1 MTTKNPRVAAYIQSA
16 THEKLKQF
24 MAENKVTESK
34 AIDIILGEFF
44 GVEVPR
50 VVTGNLPSSLPSS
63 LPSDID
69 ERLIAL
75 ERVDVGKILDE
86 AIAPLRSELEAL
98 RTELGECV
106 A

>member
-1 MTTKNPRVAAYIQSA
+1 
-16 THEKLKQF
+16 

-34 AIDIILGEFF
+34 AIDLILGEFF

-50 VVTGNLPSSLPSS
+50 VVTGIAPSS

-69 ERLIAL
+69 ERLMVL

-86 AIAPLRSELEAL
+86 AIAPLRSELESL
-98 RTELGECV
+98 RSELGES
-106 A
+106 AA

>member
-1 MTTKNPRVAAYIQSA
+1 
-16 THEKLKQF
+16 

-34 AIDIILGEFF
+34 AIDLILGEFF

-50 VVTGNLPSSLPSS
+50 VVTGSLPSNLPSS
-63 LPSDID
+63 LPSDIN
-69 ERLIAL
+69 ERLMVL
-75 ERVDVGKILDE
+75 EMMDVGKILDE
-86 AIAPLRSELEAL
+86 AIAPIKSELEAL